1 MIDLKLPEPTKLEGI
16 IVTIDGPA
24 GSGKT
29 STAREVA
36 GALDYRHL
44 DSGSLYRAATFSL
57 LRESINVKEWEHLTV
72 SDLDLLNLQILPV
85 DDKIIMSWDQKNI
98 SSEIRSAEV
107 TEKVS
112 YVASLPQVRKWLF
125 ETQQNL
131 GLNGRLV
138 ADGRDMGEVVFPEAE
153 VKIFLTASLEVRAR
167 RRLLEYIDPK
177 SHDEMLDDEMKRIN
191 KRDLADQNRRH
202 SPLVQAQDAIQVDTT
217 ELTFHQQVK
226 TLLGIIKDL
235 TGIGS

>member
-1 MIDLKLPEPTKLEGI
+1 
-16 IVTIDGPA
+16 
-24 GSGKT
+24 
-29 STAREVA
+29 
-36 GALDYRHL
+36 
-44 DSGSLYRAATFSL
+44 
-57 LRESINVKEWEHLTV
+57 
-72 SDLDLLNLQILPV
+72 
-85 DDKIIMSWDQKNI
+85 MSWDQKNI

-112 YVASLPQVRKWLF
+112 YVASLPQVRKWLL

-167 RRLLEYIDPK
+167 RRLLEYLDPE
-177 SHDEMLDDEMKRIN
+177 SHDEILDDEIKRIN
-191 KRDLADQNRRH
+191 KRDLADQNRQH

-226 TLLGIIKDL
+226 TLLGIVKDL